1 MSFGVGAGDV
11 FSVTMLAWNLYRNCK
26 NSGEEFK
33 RVADDLKNLHVVLKD
48 IEETV
53 EQDNTGLSRTR
64 SERLDKVRS
73 DTRSVLEQ
81 LARELESYGN
91 LDTKTQRKWDAL
103 RWGMKDVSEI
113 KLRLIAIT
121 TNLNAFSSAITKYV
135 ASPIYRSW
143 RSRACNHIPFFRAN
157 IHPPYISFLTLL
169 RLNLNAGKY
178 ISLTFSLWISAA
190 HSRIEKILLKVLD
203 EVTKGYHEGSVL
215 SDGSVD
221 SINTKEAW
229 QQLRMELEEAGI
241 DAAVL
246 NEKRA
251 FIVDLILR
259 AKSDGTIDEVD
270 VPDFDAGS
278 EFDTDLSTTRTLI
291 GEEYENRLERL
302 RSGEEGVV
310 VEHPRSAN
318 AQKRPKKRRL
328 GSLFGKLM
336 GNDIRVLE
344 AADAGDLETMLK
356 LIKQKANLQT
366 TDKWDWTALHMAA
379 YGGYD
384 EMTRVLIEEG
394 ADLNARTVDD
404 ETPRD
409 LAEIK
414 GRVGVVRIIEEEEI
428 RRANKKQNLTL

>member
-1 MSFGVGAGDV
+1 V
-11 FSVTMLAWNLYRNCK
+11 
-26 NSGEEFK
+26 
-33 RVADDLKNLHVVLKD
+33 
-48 IEETV
+48 
-53 EQDNTGLSRTR
+53 
-64 SERLDKVRS
+64 
-73 DTRSVLEQ
+73 
-81 LARELESYGN
+81 
-91 LDTKTQRKWDAL
+91 
-103 RWGMKDVSEI
+103 
-113 KLRLIAIT
+113 
-121 TNLNAFSSAITKYV
+121 
-135 ASPIYRSW
+135 
-143 RSRACNHIPFFRAN
+143 
-157 IHPPYISFLTLL
+157 
-169 RLNLNAGKY
+169 
-178 ISLTFSLWISAA
+178 SLTCSLWISAA

-203 EVTKGYHEGSVL
+203 EVQKGYHEGSVL

-229 QQLRMELEEAGI
+229 QQLRKELEEAGI

-251 FIVDLILR
+251 FIVELILR
-259 AKSDGTIDEVD
+259 AKSDGTIDEAD
-270 VPDFDAGS
+270 VPDLDAGS

-310 VEHPRSAN
+310 IQHPRSAN

-336 GNDIRVLE
+336 GNDIRILE

-356 LIKQKANLQT
+356 LISQKTNLQT

-384 EMTRVLIEEG
+384 EMTKVLIEEG

-414 GRVGVVRIIEEEEI
+414 GRIKVVRIIEEEEI
-428 RRANKKQNLTL
+428 RRANKAQLSKGETVEPRVSYQDLE

>member
-1 MSFGVGAGDV
+1 
-11 FSVTMLAWNLYRNCK
+11 
-26 NSGEEFK
+26 
-33 RVADDLKNLHVVLKD
+33 
-48 IEETV
+48 
-53 EQDNTGLSRTR
+53 
-64 SERLDKVRS
+64 
-73 DTRSVLEQ
+73 
-81 LARELESYGN
+81 
-91 LDTKTQRKWDAL
+91 
-103 RWGMKDVSEI
+103 
-113 KLRLIAIT
+113 
-121 TNLNAFSSAITKYV
+121 
-135 ASPIYRSW
+135 
-143 RSRACNHIPFFRAN
+143 
-157 IHPPYISFLTLL
+157 
-169 RLNLNAGKY
+169 
-178 ISLTFSLWISAA
+178 
-190 HSRIEKILLKVLD
+190 LKVLD
-203 EVTKGYHEGSVL
+203 EVQKGYHEGSIL

-229 QQLRMELEEAGI
+229 QQLRKELEDAGI

-246 NEKRA
+246 NEKRT
-251 FIVDLILR
+251 FIVELILR
-259 AKSDGTIDEVD
+259 AKSDGFIDEAD
-270 VPDFDAGS
+270 IPPDFETGS

-302 RSGEEGVV
+302 KSGEEGATT
-310 VEHPRSAN
+310 PRSAN

-336 GNDIRVLE
+336 GNDIRILE

-356 LIKQKANLQT
+356 LIKQKVNLQT

-384 EMTRVLIEEG
+384 EMTKVLIEEG

-428 RRANKKQNLTL
+428 RRVNKAQLEKGSTIV